1 MKENPSAPKLLD
13 FCNPIVK
20 GDGKMKNPSNCMMMR
35 FDNFFLLIDF

>member
-20 GDGKMKNPSNCMMMR
+20 GDGKIKKSVELH
-35 FDNFFLLIDF
+35 DDAI